1 MDSSLHPAVV
11 LFTVVLALGTGVMF
25 GIVPALAVMRGDLAA
40 FLKEDG
46 AKCGTAGRRSTRAHA
61 ALAGREYVVP
71 DDLHAVAVPVLAH
84 RLVLSAESLNARRTA
99 PDLVRALI
107 ARLPVPHG
115 PGG

>member
-1 MDSSLHPAVV
+1 
-11 LFTVVLALGTGVMF
+11 
-25 GIVPALAVMRGDLAA
+25 
-40 FLKEDG
+40 
-46 AKCGTAGRRSTRAHA
+46 
-61 ALAGREYVVP
+61 VVP